1 MVQQRTSV
9 QLESSAVFSKTF
21 SNAYTVL
28 VLSTLAGMLLVVG
41 LWAIGIGAVPISLKD
56 VVSILGNKLGLIES
70 HYSEQQAVILTVIRL
85 PRVILGMLV
94 GAVLGIA
101 GASMQ
106 GIFRNPLA
114 DPGLMG
120 ISSGASL
127 FAVASIV
134 LELQFALPFDPSY
147 SLYRLSAMAFVG
159 ACLSTFIVY
168 HLSKIDGKPQI
179 STMLLTGIALNALAG
194 AITGLLTYAATDAQL
209 RSIQFWSLGSVGGA
223 TWQNLQLAFPL
234 LLLPVVGLSIQGKAL
249 NAFVLG
255 EDQAEHLGINT
266 TVLKKRIVVLS
277 TLGVGVS
284 VALCGSIGFIGLL
297 IPHLTRLVV
306 GANHRLVL
314 PASALGGS
322 IILTLADL
330 LARTL
335 VAPTEL
341 PLGIITALL
350 GTPVFIW
357 MLLQNRTR

>member
-1 MVQQRTSV
+1 MVQQRKQVRIEQASAPQK
-9 QLESSAVFSKTF
+9 QLSG
-21 SNAYTVL
+21 AYTSIVLSILAGILVL
-28 VLSTLAGMLLVVG
+28 VGC
-41 LWAIGIGAVPISLKD
+41 WATGVGAVPISIPE
-56 VVSILGNKLGLIES
+56 VINIVGNKLGFIKS
-70 HYSEQQAVILTVIRL
+70 TYSEQQAIILTVIRL
-85 PRVILGMLV
+85 PRVILGILV

-120 ISSGASL
+120 VSSGASM

-134 LELQFALPFDPSY
+134 LEVQLALPFDEAY

-159 ACLSTFIVY
+159 ACLSTFVVY
-168 HLSKIDGKPQI
+168 NLAKTEGKPLI
-179 STMLLTGIALNALAG
+179 STMLLVGIAINALAG
-194 AITGLLTYAATDAQL
+194 AITGLLTYVATDAQL

-234 LLLPVVGLSIQGKAL
+234 LLLPIVGLSVQGKAL

-255 EDQAEHLGINT
+255 EDQAEYLGINT
-266 TVLKKRIVVLS
+266 TALKKRVVIFS

-297 IPHLTRLVV
+297 IPHIMRLLV

-322 IILTLADL
+322 IVLTLADL

-335 VAPTEL
+335 VAPAEL

-357 MLLQNRTR
+357 MLLQNRTH